1 MSLQTLCI
9 NSVSLIR
16 LPFVNLTLC
25 EFTLYEFGLCE
36 FALCK
41 VILRAQIACTQLPV
55 QSEGTVNLT
64 QTSLVAGYS
73 SNLPFQLAVPSRHH
87 LLGGH

>member
-1 MSLQTLCI
+1 M
-9 NSVSLIR
+9 
-16 LPFVNLTLC
+16 NLTLC